1 MSTTED
7 LGLAL
12 GLVYRSYAKAS
23 TTVLDELPGGT
34 RGYHVISD
42 AVHGRAGSQVQLA
55 QRHGVN
61 KTVMTY
67 LVDDLETAGL
77 VQRRPDPA
85 DRRNR
90 VIVATDR
97 GRELWERVQERL
109 REVERHVMAGLT
121 TEEQNLFCGLLT
133 RVADHANQ
141 TDPTADPCAVGK
153 DIEAISGSGDRDPVS

>member
-1 MSTTED
+1 MADTDD

-12 GLVYRSYAKAS
+12 GLVYRSYAKVS
-23 TTVLDELPGGT
+23 TAVLEDLPGGT

-67 LVDDLETAGL
+67 LVDDLEAAGL
-77 VQRRPDPA
+77 VERRPDPA

-90 VIVATDR
+90 VILATDR
-97 GRELWERVQERL
+97 GRELWEGVQQRL
-109 REVERHVMAGLT
+109 REVERQVLAGLT
-121 TEEQNLFCGLLT
+121 PEEQNLFCGLLN
-133 RVADHANQ
+133 RLVDRANQ
-141 TDPTADPCAVGK
+141 TDPTSDPCAVGK
-153 DIEAISGSGDRDPVS
+153 DIQAIAATAERDGSL